1 MNLYLIVLVI
11 FLFSCIHFIEFLSFY
26 SRIAGIRT
34 DNRLISYSLQQTAF
48 VGTRFFFIFLMPILG
63 FIVDSRI
70 DKNTYL
76 IMVIFSLVFSIVSYL
91 IAYILREKIVYFF
104 ISVIEEYSQNTS
116 YLKSILKSFCKTLY
130 IRSITKYKVKGIINK
145 KMVFFSAL
153 IFCSYSIAV
162 FLSFYFALV
171 FYEFRSTISQL
182 SGVVNAFAT
191 LVLTLYIEPRIS
203 RSIDQKSVNAEFD
216 VYSLLLGRFLGVAII
231 SPVIVILVGLI

>member
-11 FLFSCIHFIEFLSFY
+11 FLFSSIHFIEFLSFY

-116 YLKSILKSFCKTLY
+116 YLKSILKSICKTLNV
-130 IRSITKYKVKGIINK
+130 RGITKYKVKGIINK

-182 SGVVNAFAT
+182 SGVINAFAT

>member
-11 FLFSCIHFIEFLSFY
+11 FLFSSIHFIEFLSFY

-48 VGTRFFFIFLMPILG
+48 VGTRFFFIFLMPVLG

-76 IMVIFSLVFSIVSYL
+76 IMVIFSLVFATLSYL
-91 IAYILREKIVYFF
+91 IAYILREKIIFFF
-104 ISVIEEYSQNTS
+104 ISVIEEYSQNTG
-116 YLKSILKSFCKTLY
+116 YLKSILKSIYKTLY
-130 IRSITKYKVKGIINK
+130 IGDIPKYKVKGIINK

-203 RSIDQKSVNAEFD
+203 RSIDKKLLNAEFD

-231 SPVIVILVGLI
+231 SPVIVVLVGLI